1 MNNKAFIFTMDA
13 ALALIPVFIIMASVS
28 GIGYYPKQLTMP
40 QLQRQAQD
48 SIQIL
53 ILGDMPLSRQ
63 YISDNSTSGKI
74 QSALNSTVTHNFM
87 LVYNS
92 TSTSGWQFVA
102 GRANN
107 SVDDTVVQNSRN
119 SADDLFTAERVV
131 YQDSSKHQF
140 RMYIW
145 ME

>member
-28 GIGYYPKQLTMP
+28 GIGYYPKQLAMP

-53 ILGDMPLSRQ
+53 ILGDMPLSQQ

-74 QSALNSTVTHNFM
+74 QSALNSTVTHSFM

-107 SVDDTVVQNSRN
+107 SVDDTVVQNSRD